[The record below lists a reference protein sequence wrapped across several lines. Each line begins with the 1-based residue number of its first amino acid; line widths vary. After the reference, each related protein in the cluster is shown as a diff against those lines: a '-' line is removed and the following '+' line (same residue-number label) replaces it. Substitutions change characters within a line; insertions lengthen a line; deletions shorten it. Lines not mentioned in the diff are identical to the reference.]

1 MSHPVRGKHVSF
13 DGRYLHGAPAQLA
26 TLTQQQQQQQQ
37 KQQQEHTSL
46 PPPPPP
52 PLQQPSSAAIET
64 SPSYVD
70 KHDISN
76 NTSSSSSS
84 STSDDEL
91 VNDEE
96 LRVTFLVNIWLNH
109 HPAGIGPLPEEIRSG
124 DPPLSLC
131 YYIPSSITFT
141 RENSRRYHIIPP
153 RFYTDCHAV
162 LNMSS
167 ETYYRST
174 PLMNADVFLPRYSC
188 IYLFIYLSTGRL
200 VYSVTSGGRRRVD
213 TA

>member
-13 DGRYLHGAPAQLA
+13 DGRFLHGAPAQLA
-26 TLTQQQQQQQQ
+26 PLTQQQQQQQQQ
-37 KQQQEHTSL
+37 KQQQEQTSL

-76 NTSSSSSS
+76 TISNSSSSSG
-84 STSDDEL
+84 DEL

-109 HPAGIGPLPEEIRSG
+109 HPAGIGSLPEEIRSG
-124 DPPLSLC
+124 DPP
-131 YYIPSSITFT
+131 FV
-141 RENSRRYHIIPP
+141 
-153 RFYTDCHAV
+153 AV
-162 LNMSS
+162 LLYTLLNN
-167 ETYYRST
+167 
-174 PLMNADVFLPRYSC
+174 PLPAKIREDTTSYHHFLIQTTMQS
-188 IYLFIYLSTGRL
+188 
-200 VYSVTSGGRRRVD
+200 
-213 TA
+213 